1 MCRKGLVS
9 YPGRPCADVH
19 MITAIVMNQAKPEGG
34 ARPYRESEEPIVVV
48 KQPAEDLHGDMRRG
62 ENGLKVPKRTK
73 VRRRWRRRGE
83 RESDSEPMRSQRTG
97 G

>member
-1 MCRKGLVS
+1 
-9 YPGRPCADVH
+9 
-19 MITAIVMNQAKPEGG
+19 MITAILMDQAKSEGG
-34 ARPYRESEEPIVVV
+34 ALPHRESEEPIVAV

-62 ENGLKVPKRTK
+62 ENGLKAPRRAKAG
-73 VRRRWRRRGE
+73 RRWRRRGE